1 MDLNSLFAKM
11 VSIRAPEDI
20 SLAPQKLVVYADK
33 SLSDYALRFGK
44 GTICHHLSVLFWH
57 AEEGSVR
64 LESANGEEYCQHLA
78 SFLPSQLDFFII
90 AVSSQQV
97 AILLGSDECYYVANL
112 YYDTWEIACTFEEAV
127 ERAFGAMD
135 FGMVLEHPYWVSPH
149 APQEVWRVTHTLNSV
164 SLANLWACN
173 ADPVLRSWIEHS
185 DWGIHL
191 KVLDQENESIS
202 EVIVFEE
209 EGKITGEAS
218 VIVAGKDRVQK
229 NLRLAG
235 VRRMFGDAFTFLSS
249 EGA

>member
-1 MDLNSLFAKM
+1 M
-11 VSIRAPEDI
+11 
-20 SLAPQKLVVYADK
+20 
-33 SLSDYALRFGK
+33 
-44 GTICHHLSVLFWH
+44 
-57 AEEGSVR
+57 
-64 LESANGEEYCQHLA
+64 
-78 SFLPSQLDFFII
+78 
-90 AVSSQQV
+90 
-97 AILLGSDECYYVANL
+97 
-112 YYDTWEIACTFEEAV
+112 
-127 ERAFGAMD
+127 
-135 FGMVLEHPYWVSPH
+135 
-149 APQEVWRVTHTLNSV
+149 
-164 SLANLWACN
+164 
-173 ADPVLRSWIEHS
+173 LRSWIEHS